1 MSLNWLLIFFQAVL
15 RVRNPERFADGD
27 ALLPVARAIRT
38 GEAVNSDFLVAVVLA
53 AWDTLVLE
61 GCFEAYPI
69 LSPLRP
75 LTLPIHFIFASIY
88 SQGKVLRGVY
98 RYASHDS
105 ADDELGFADSGVWLL
120 IYMSGALFLVSLE
133 LLIGSTSIHCAYSA
147 TYLWLAL
154 P

>member
-120 IYMSGALFLVSLE
+120 IYMSGALFCHKFIIFQSVFGFS
-133 LLIGSTSIHCAYSA
+133 GTSYR
-147 TYLWLAL
+147 
-154 P
+154 